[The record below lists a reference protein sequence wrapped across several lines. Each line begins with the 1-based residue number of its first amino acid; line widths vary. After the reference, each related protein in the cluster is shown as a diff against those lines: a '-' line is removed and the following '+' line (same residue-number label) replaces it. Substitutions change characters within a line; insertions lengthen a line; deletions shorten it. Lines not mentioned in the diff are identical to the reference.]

1 MMNEI
6 DSRIARVK
14 QKLAQVQ
21 ATWQTRPDEFGVQE
35 HQFRMNPTLSE
46 DALLTFETRHGI
58 RLPEDYRAF
67 LRNVG
72 NGGAGPY
79 YGILPLERW
88 ADEWEPDEQ
97 GDDVLSQPCPLS
109 ETLPSID
116 KQWKQMLPP
125 GVKNPYQGTLT
136 ICEQGCTYFVLL
148 IVSGPTR
155 GRVVYIDLQGQPPY
169 FLREPDFLSWYE
181 RWLDETIGGY
191 DLSWFG
197 FRMGGSEADLL
208 HLLHDPHTP
217 GSTRADALS
226 ALTKFSQLTAAI
238 PAVLASLQDANANVR
253 KKAALVVARF
263 SIAEA
268 GPFLHELV
276 IDADPTVRE
285 SALRALVE
293 LPDVP
298 WPMVQQMLQA
308 DPDESVRQT
317 AWLKLNH
324 AQKLTIDDVLLML
337 SSDHPQSRQNAAY
350 SLKNFPGDRTLD
362 ALSRCLQD
370 SDMYVRLYGVQSLAA
385 LRDRKSVPMLT
396 ALLATEGK
404 TLVIGNIIR
413 ALTKINDRDAVPA
426 LIDATRHPFAGVR
439 YDAAMALGA
448 LGDRR
453 AIPALT
459 RLCDDTVQPE
469 DPEAGHFWQDRVCDQ
484 ARESL
489 QSLE

>member
-21 ATWQTRPDEFGVQE
+21 AARHTRPDEFGVQE

-46 DALLTFETRHGI
+46 DALLAFETRHGI
-58 RLPEDYRAF
+58 HLPEDYRAF
-67 LRNVG
+67 LRDVG

-88 ADEWEPDEQ
+88 TFGRKPDEQ
-97 GDDVLSQPCPLS
+97 VLSQPFPLS
-109 ETLPSID
+109 ENLPRID
-116 KQWKQMLPP
+116 KKWKQMLPP
-125 GVKNPYQGTLT
+125 GVKDPYQGTLT
-136 ICEQGCTYFVLL
+136 ICEQGCTYVVLL
-148 IVSGPTR
+148 IVSGPAR
-155 GRVVYIDLQGQPPY
+155 GRVVYIDLDGQPPY

-181 RWLDETIGGY
+181 RWLDETISGY

-197 FRMGGSEADLL
+197 FCMGGSEADLL

-217 GSTRADALS
+217 SSTRADALN
-226 ALTKFSQLTAAI
+226 ALTKFPQLTASI

-253 KKAALVVARF
+253 KNAALVVAHF
-263 SIAEA
+263 SITEA
-268 GPFLHELV
+268 GPFLRELV
-276 IDADPTVRE
+276 TDADPTVRE
-285 SALRALVE
+285 SALRSLVK

-308 DPDESVRQT
+308 DSDENVRQA
-317 AWLKLNH
+317 AWLKLDH
-324 AQKLTIDDVLLML
+324 AQKLTIDDMLLML
-337 SSDHPQSRQNAAY
+337 SSDHPQSRQNAAV
-350 SLKNFPGDRTLD
+350 SLKSVPEDRTLD

-370 SDMYVRLYGVQSLAA
+370 SDMYVRLYGVQSLTA

-396 ALLATEGK
+396 ALLATERE

-413 ALTKINDRDAVPA
+413 ALTAINDRDAVPA
-426 LIDATRHPFAGVR
+426 LIDATHHPFAGVR
-439 YDAAMALGA
+439 YEAARALGT
-448 LGDRR
+448 LGDQR

-459 RLCDDTVQPE
+459 LLCDDTVQPE
-469 DPEAGHFWQDRVCDQ
+469 DREGGRFWQDRVCDQ
-484 ARESL
+484 ARRSL